1 LDLALEGRVAPPVG
15 LHYSAGTVSSV
26 LAGIIGLLGLVVTVT
41 VLVIQQATGTLS
53 PRSMRL
59 WYRD

>member
-1 LDLALEGRVAPPVG
+1 
-15 LHYSAGTVSSV
+15 VSSV

-41 VLVIQQATGTLS
+41 VLVVQQATGTLS
-53 PRSMRL
+53 PRYIRL

>member
-1 LDLALEGRVAPPVG
+1 

-41 VLVIQQATGTLS
+41 VLVVQQVTGTLS

-59 WYRD
+59 